1 MSYVKNMVEPGPAAQ
16 EPRYFERIPSEQP
29 IFVQKGKVAK
39 ALAAAQAE
47 MEPPK
52 MTGRNPFFKNSANP
66 DGSKFATL
74 SDVMKA
80 ILPVLAK
87 HGLCL
92 TQNLTSVEKGVECA
106 TVIWHESGEYF
117 EFGPLFMPAP
127 KGDAQAFGSAATY
140 ARRYSAMAACGLV
153 GDDDE
158 DGNAASGKAHKEPV
172 DPRPSTVNVDPKL
185 VDRYVS
191 KALDIKSADLDDEG
205 IDAAIYA
212 LHVEL
217 APQHDLYC
225 AVADALAEQK
235 VIAKAA
241 WKGAVSAHSKRLR
254 EAA

>member
-1 MSYVKNMVEPGPAAQ
+1 VEEVSFMKNSIGLGPVHYIPEHMPEPALPT
-16 EPRYFERIPSEQP
+16 
-29 IFVQKGKVAK
+29 FVPKGKVAK

-80 ILPVLAK
+80 ILPTLAK

-158 DGNAASGKAHKEPV
+158 DGNAASVIDCRAQFLCNIKEV
-172 DPRPSTVNVDPKL
+172 V
-185 VDRYVS
+185 
-191 KALDIKSADLDDEG
+191 G
-205 IDAAIYA
+205 
-212 LHVEL
+212 
-217 APQHDLYC
+217 
-225 AVADALAEQK
+225 
-235 VIAKAA
+235 
-241 WKGAVSAHSKRLR
+241 
-254 EAA
+254 